1 MRRGLVLMLVLAV
14 IGSLA
19 GAARAS
25 AAAPATSA
33 TQDGMSNVAV
43 PMYPVSNPDLA
54 PNGFAVTPGQ
64 AVVIAEHSGTALEI
78 HRTHH
83 PLQYAVWVWAGSHY
97 EIYFAYHGTLLA
109 DVIVRRG
116 GGLGPTYTGP
126 LISGIYARGNYDPA
140 FDSPW
145 VFLPFGLLFLLPLA
159 TRRPGLAHL
168 DVAMLLSFGISYVLF
183 NTRHTE
189 AGVWLAYPPLLYLMA
204 RMLWRG
210 RAARAAGRPLRS
222 ALPTAVLAGG
232 LLLLVAARIFFVL
245 HQQHVIDVGYASV
258 TGATR
263 ILHGQSPYYLS
274 VAHGDTYG
282 PIAYLAY
289 TPFAAI
295 WPGSWSSLP
304 AARAATITFDLLT
317 IGGLLLIGTRLRN
330 GSEGRRLG
338 LTLAWLWAAC
348 PFSLLGVIKGTN
360 DGLIALM
367 MVLLMLSLSAPLR
380 RGVILGLAAAAKF
393 VPAILLPLMLTG
405 RGGDEKRGARK
416 VAVAFVITVGASI
429 ALFLPPGG
437 LKEMYDHTIGYQLSR
452 QDIFSPWALHPGL
465 APVKILVEIAVVALA
480 LLLAVRP
487 RGPRSLPQVSA
498 LSAAL
503 MIAVQLPATH
513 WFYFYIVW
521 FLPLVLIAAL
531 GAEQGRASQ
540 ADDLHNDISAAR
552 ESASTPVLAGV
563 G

>member
-1 MRRGLVLMLVLAV
+1 MRRGLVLMLVLVV

-64 AVVIAEHSGTALEI
+64 AVVIAEHSRTALEI

-126 LISGIYARGNYDPA
+126 LISGIYARGSYEPA

-183 NTRHTE
+183 NSRHTE
-189 AGVWLAYPPLLYLMA
+189 AGVWLAYPPLLYLMG

-210 RAARAAGRPLRS
+210 RAARTAGRPLRS
-222 ALPTAVLAGG
+222 ALPAAVLAGG
-232 LLLLVAARIFFVL
+232 LLLLVAARIFLVL
-245 HQQHVIDVGYASV
+245 DQTHIVDVGYSSV
-258 TGATR
+258 IGATR
-263 ILHGQSPYYLS
+263 ILHGQSLYYPS
-274 VAHGDTYG
+274 AAHGDTYG

-367 MVLLMLSLSAPLR
+367 MVLLMLSLSSPLR

-393 VPAILLPLMLTG
+393 FPAILLPLMLTG
-405 RGGDEKRGARK
+405 RRGGDERNARK
-416 VAVAFVITVGASI
+416 VLAAFVVTVGASI
-429 ALFLPPGG
+429 ALFLPSGG
-437 LKEMYDHTIGYQLSR
+437 FKEMYDHTIGYQLSR
-452 QDIFSPWALHPGL
+452 PDIFSPWALHPGL
-465 APVKILVEIAVVALA
+465 GPLKIAVEIGVGALA
-480 LLLAVRP
+480 LALAVRP
-487 RGPRSLPQVSA
+487 RAPRSVTQISA
-498 LSAAL
+498 LSATL
-503 MIAVQLPATH
+503 VIAVQLPAMH

-521 FLPLVLIAAL
+521 FLPLVLIAVV
-531 GAEQGRASQ
+531 GAGRAPAPL
-540 ADDLHNDISAAR
+540 ADRQHGRAGAH
-552 ESASTPVLAGV
+552 ETAPVPVLAGV